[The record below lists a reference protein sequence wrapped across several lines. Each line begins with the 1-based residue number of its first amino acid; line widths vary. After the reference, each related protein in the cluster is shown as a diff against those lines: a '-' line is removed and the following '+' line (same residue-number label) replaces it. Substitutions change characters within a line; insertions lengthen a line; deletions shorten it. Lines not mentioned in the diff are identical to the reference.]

1 MTFIYQVISFCE
13 DYKSKPKFI
22 DNVIEKIMG
31 HSSLDT
37 ITSPAKKAKLMGS
50 VFVKLHLLI
59 NSKQNERTE
68 KILSNIKE
76 HLQDLGDMV
85 STFKTICTKKINNF
99 ETMFDETF
107 KINKACIVDSDEDDS
122 GNINGFIDNSSDSDS
137 DSGSGSNDE
146 SDSTSD
152 NNSHSDGSN
161 VSKSNDTNDSSSTSS
176 NSSNSS
182 HDDNDNHS
190 DDSHSNSSYD
200 EDNFRN
206 SEDDS
211 DEPNFKRKR
220 KN

>member
-1 MTFIYQVISFCE
+1 MTFVYQVISFCE

-31 HSSLDT
+31 HSSLDI

-50 VFVKLHLLI
+50 VFVKLHQLI
-59 NSKQNERTE
+59 NSKQNERTK

-85 STFKTICTKKINNF
+85 STFKTICNQKINNF

-107 KINKACIVDSDEDDS
+107 KTNKACIVDSDEDDS
-122 GNINGFIDNSSDSDS
+122 GNINEFIDNSSDS

-161 VSKSNDTNDSSSTSS
+161 VSKSNDTNDSSSSSS

-182 HDDNDNHS
+182 HDDHDNHS

>member
-1 MTFIYQVISFCE
+1 VISFCE

-50 VFVKLHLLI
+50 VFVKLHRLI

-137 DSGSGSNDE
+137 DSGSNDE

>member
-50 VFVKLHLLI
+50 VFVKLHRLI

-137 DSGSGSNDE
+137 DSGSNDE